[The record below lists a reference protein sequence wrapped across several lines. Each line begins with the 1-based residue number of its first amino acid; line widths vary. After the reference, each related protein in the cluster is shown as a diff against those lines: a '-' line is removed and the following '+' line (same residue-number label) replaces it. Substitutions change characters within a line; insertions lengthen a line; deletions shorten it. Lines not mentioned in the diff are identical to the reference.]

1 MLSLVTVALD
11 VANLR
16 ADVPSSAELEPGWIG
31 CLTGLAQVVPGA
43 LLLRQLPRHPVAWLL
58 VGSGMFWVVDSLCS
72 SWTAYAVYVE
82 PGLPLA
88 SASFYVYQRLGA
100 GLLLGLPLILLVFPH
115 GRLPSDPLW
124 RRLSLA
130 SIALTALLPVLLAVV
145 PSAVATRFAGEPLEP
160 ALAQLNVDPISI
172 DLPYGVW
179 QVLLTVA
186 YAGIFLSMVVPLL
199 VVVRRYRAGDA
210 VGRAQLRWLVWAAG
224 INALVIV
231 AGMLTEDPVPGILL
245 GIGVGCTSA
254 AVVTAVTRHN
264 LYAVDRLI
272 SATVVYALLAGV
284 VVLVDVVVFALAG
297 AVLGQRDSAFL
308 AIAVVAALYAPL
320 RDRLGRVVQRLRR
333 GSRDDPYAVV
343 SALAEQLEVSSGPD
357 QQLAAVTRAVGEAF
371 RSPYVR
377 VEINRPSGETQV
389 VEHGKATGREVEL
402 PVVYRGERI
411 GQLTLSPAGSTEL
424 SEHDQRL
431 LGDVVRQAA
440 AAARSSEL
448 SAGLQAIR
456 EQLVTAR
463 EEERRRLRRDLHDS
477 LGPSLG
483 AVTLRIETARNLAS
497 RNPAEADRLL
507 ELATADV
514 AAILA
519 DVRRLVHDLRPPALD
534 ELGLVRAIEQQARRL
549 ESPGLS
555 VTLRDDG
562 VDGST
567 AACGGRGGGLPD
579 RLRGAHQR
587 RAALRRAALQHRCWP
602 SRLTPG
608 TGTDWWWRSATT
620 DTAYPTRWSPGWACC
635 RCGSGRPSS
644 AAAPRS
650 SARRAAAP
658 WCGPCCRSTDCRCGQ
673 RAGTAIGSHS
683 RCRMS
688 RSGCCSRTTTR
699 STATGLPPAR
709 VGGRARGRGDGAED
723 GEAAVALATELQPDV
738 VVMDVQMPGLDGI
751 EATRRLTRG
760 QPAHRRRDPDDGRGG
775 RDRCSRPCR
784 PGRAGY
790 LLKGANQA
798 EIVRADDGGRPGRG
812 DLRAGDRPAHRR
824 VLRRRP
830 GAGSAA
836 EQAFPQLTARERE
849 ILELVAAG
857 PVQRA
862 DRRRRCSSRRRRC
875 ATTSPT
881 SSPSCTWPTAP
892 RPSCVQEKRGSAR
905 RLPGWTSRAGNSHA
919 RRGAGWDL
927 PG

>member
-1 MLSLVTVALD
+1 MAPVTTQTIAPAPAARGSRAGTLLAVLAVVLSVVTVALD

-31 CLTGLAQVVPGA
+31 CLTGLAQVIPGA

-72 SWTAYAVYVE
+72 SWTAYAVYAE

-88 SASFYVYQRLGA
+88 SASFYLYQRLGA

-145 PSAVATRFAGEPLEP
+145 PSGVAARFAGEPMEP
-160 ALAQLNVDPISI
+160 ALAQLNLDPVSI

-199 VVVRRYRAGDA
+199 VVVRRYRAGDT
-210 VGRAQLRWLVWAAG
+210 VGRAQMRWLVWAG
-224 INALVIV
+224 VVNVLVIV

-254 AVVTAVTRHN
+254 AVVVAVTRHN

-284 VVLVDVVVFALAG
+284 VVLIDVVVFALAG

-320 RDRLGRVVQRLRR
+320 RDRLGRMVQRLRR

-357 QQLAAVTRAVGEAF
+357 QQLTAVTRAVGEAF

-377 VEINRPSGETQV
+377 VEINRPSGEKQV
-389 VEHGKATGREVEL
+389 VEHGRATGREVEL

-440 AAARSSEL
+440 AAARASEL

-514 AAILA
+514 AAVLA

-534 ELGLVRAIEQQARRL
+534 ELGLARAIEQLARRL
-549 ESPGLS
+549 ESPGLTIS
-555 VTLRDDG
+555 LRDNE

-567 AACGGRGGGLPD
+567 LPAAVEVAAFRIASEALNNVVRHSGARHCSVALSVAEGAGDGHGLVVEVSDDGHGIPD
-579 RLRGAHQR
+579 EVVAGVGMLSLRE
-587 RAALRRAALQHRCWP
+587 RAAELGGSASVECPPTGGTVVRAVLP
-602 SRLTPG
+602 FNG
-608 TGTDWWWRSATT
+608 I
-620 DTAYPTRWSPGWACC
+620 
-635 RCGSGRPSS
+635 
-644 AAAPRS
+644 AAP
-650 SARRAAAP
+650 A
-658 WCGPCCRSTDCRCGQ
+658 
-673 RAGTAIGSHS
+673 
-683 RCRMS
+683 
-688 RSGCCSRTTTR
+688 
-699 STATGLPPAR
+699 
-709 VGGRARGRGDGAED
+709 
-723 GEAAVALATELQPDV
+723 
-738 VVMDVQMPGLDGI
+738 
-751 EATRRLTRG
+751 
-760 QPAHRRRDPDDGRGG
+760 
-775 RDRCSRPCR
+775 
-784 PGRAGY
+784 
-790 LLKGANQA
+790 
-798 EIVRADDGGRPGRG
+798 
-812 DLRAGDRPAHRR
+812 
-824 VLRRRP
+824 
-830 GAGSAA
+830 
-836 EQAFPQLTARERE
+836 
-849 ILELVAAG
+849 
-857 PVQRA
+857 
-862 DRRRRCSSRRRRC
+862 
-875 ATTSPT
+875 
-881 SSPSCTWPTAP
+881 TAP
-892 RPSCVQEKRGSAR
+892 AQTMGA
-905 RLPGWTSRAGNSHA
+905 TADAG
-919 RRGAGWDL
+919 
-927 PG
+927 